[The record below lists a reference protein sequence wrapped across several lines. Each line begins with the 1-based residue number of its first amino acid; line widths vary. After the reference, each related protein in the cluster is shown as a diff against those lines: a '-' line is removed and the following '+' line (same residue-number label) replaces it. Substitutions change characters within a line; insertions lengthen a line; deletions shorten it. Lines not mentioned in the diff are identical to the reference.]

1 MLNINLNN
9 YEIFFIDYFDGN
21 LTAEQAAE
29 LFLFL
34 ENNPNLKEEFNSFN
48 TISISEL
55 NTQEIFE
62 DKFVLK
68 VLTTPS
74 ATSINEWL
82 IAEIEGTL
90 SEEQIKQ
97 LELFLVANP
106 QFKKDRELYKQTI
119 LVADEQDEFAYKSSL
134 KKVVVKPLF
143 SNKQFWYAVAA
154 ILLVLLVSIYII
166 PNSSS
171 TKQFGS
177 KNPTK
182 IDTLKNDLPENE
194 NAEINNVIQ
203 NPTVE
208 KINTADNK
216 EVKISPANKI
226 VAPQNFASNNRVKE
240 QNNSTEKFITNKN
253 KKYRNDKNVEIPTY
267 TLATISTKNYQLFKE
282 EEPFVFVE
290 KRYVPSVRSLG
301 LPIDNSNVGETTI
314 NGDDIVATKNNNAT
328 KEELISS
335 ITKPSNLSIKK
346 RVVNFFA
353 LAINKV
359 SNNKI
364 KVKTEFNPNT
374 GGLAAYELEVGKN
387 KWQKIK
393 DF

>member
-1 MLNINLNN
+1 MSDINLNN
-9 YEIFFIDYFDGN
+9 YEIYFIDYFDGN

-34 ENNPNLKEEFNSFN
+34 EKNPTLKEEFNAFN
-48 TISISEL
+48 SISISDL
-55 NTQEIFE
+55 NTHQVFE
-62 DKFVLK
+62 DKFALK
-68 VLTTPS
+68 VLTTPTS
-74 ATSINEWL
+74 SSINEWL

-90 SEEQIKQ
+90 SKEQIKQ
-97 LELFLVANP
+97 LEVFLIANP
-106 QFKKDRELYKQTI
+106 QYNKDRELYKQTI
-119 LVADEQDEFAYKSSL
+119 LIADEQDEFAYKSSL
-134 KKVVVKPLF
+134 KQGVVRPLYT
-143 SNKQFWYAVAA
+143 SNKFWYAVAA

-166 PNSSS
+166 PNSNT
-171 TKQFGS
+171 TKQIGT

-182 IDTLKNDLPENE
+182 IDTLKNDLRDNE
-194 NAEINNVIQ
+194 NASINNQ
-203 NPTVE
+203 NPKIE
-208 KINTADNK
+208 KINTAENK
-216 EVKISPANKI
+216 EVKNSPTNKI
-226 VAPQNFASNNRVKE
+226 VTPQNFASNTPIK
-240 QNNSTEKFITNKN
+240 NNSNLNDKAITNKN
-253 KKYRNDKNVEIPTY
+253 KKYRNDTNAETPNY
-267 TLATISTKNYQLFKE
+267 NLATISTKNYQLFKE

-301 LPIDNSNVGETTI
+301 LPIEILNAGEAISNQ
-314 NGDDIVATKNNNAT
+314 DDITATNINTAT
-328 KEELISS
+328 KEELINS
-335 ITKPSNLSIKK
+335 ITKPSNLSVKN